1 MTRPWRLAPLAAAA
15 AAVAVAI
22 VPASASAQNGEETDP
37 ISGDIVVEDGLEL
50 RGMLGEEPFDVWA
63 NLLGLKPHGSE
74 EVLQVYCIDIR
85 TDIDFDAPYAEGEWT
100 ESGVANLEH
109 VRWVLAHGYPNATA
123 EDLLAES
130 GADASEEWDAAA
142 TAKVAYAGTQAAVW
156 HFTDGF
162 ELDGDEPVIGG
173 TDAQNLAVSD
183 VYEHLVA
190 NAGRM
195 PDPSEYFVELDGL
208 DEAEY
213 QDGRFGP
220 YTVRS
225 NAGPVELTSEGG
237 TLVDENGD
245 EVTVR
250 GDGERF
256 HIVLDE
262 GSEGITITGNATYD
276 LPIGRVFLATTEE
289 SLSERATNP
298 VHSGESQKL
307 ILAQPRESDVPAE
320 WRFALDLP
328 EGGEEESDAQ
338 PQLPVTGSK
347 LTLAFAAGLALVIGG
362 LTAGA
367 LARRRPSAEQ
377 TLR

>member
-1 MTRPWRLAPLAAAA
+1 M
-15 AAVAVAI
+15 
-22 VPASASAQNGEETDP
+22 
-37 ISGDIVVEDGLEL
+37 
-50 RGMLGEEPFDVWA
+50 
-63 NLLGLKPHGSE
+63 
-74 EVLQVYCIDIR
+74 
-85 TDIDFDAPYAEGEWT
+85 
-100 ESGVANLEH
+100 ANLEN
-109 VRWVLAHGYPNATA
+109 VRWVLAHGHPNVTA

-130 GADASEEWDAAA
+130 GATVPEDWDAVA
-142 TAKVAYAGTQAAVW
+142 TARVAYAGTQAAVW

-162 ELDGDEPVIGG
+162 VAAADPVIDG
-173 TDAQNLAVSD
+173 TEAQNRAVSD
-183 VYEHLVA
+183 VYEHLVS

-195 PDPSEYFVELDGL
+195 PDPSEYFVELEGL

-213 QDGRFGP
+213 DDGRFGP

-225 NAGPVELTSEGG
+225 NAGPVELSSEGG
-237 TLVDENGD
+237 ILVDENGD

-250 GDGERF
+250 DDGEQF

-298 VHSGESQKL
+298 VSSGESQKL

-328 EGGEEESDAQ
+328 AGDREEESDAQ
-338 PQLPVTGSK
+338 PQLPVTGSN

-367 LARRRPSAEQ
+367 VARRRPSAEQ